1 VFDSKRPTKSLYWD
15 GQEKII
21 DGGQKWY
28 SPLKT
33 KDGVYTFNVE
43 TAPAGINEM
52 SLCLTEQVEIKGV
65 AYDDFIKR
73 RVFPDDPFPGGSGV
87 GWNWVGKEELL
98 HKLTDWYYMKTGK

>member
-1 VFDSKRPTKSLYWD
+1 MYLSEATGHVFDSKRPTKSLYWD

-33 KDGVYTFNVE
+33 KNGVYTFNVE

-65 AYDDFIKR
+65 AYDDFIKEEYFLTIHSLEE
-73 RVFPDDPFPGGSGV
+73 VELV
-87 GWNWVGKEELL
+87 GIGLVRKMYFIN
-98 HKLTDWYYMKTGK
+98 

>member
-1 VFDSKRPTKSLYWD
+1 MYLSEATGHVFDSKRPTKSLYWD

-65 AYDDFIKR
+65 AYDDFIKEEYFLMIHSWRKWSRMELGRER
-73 RVFPDDPFPGGSGV
+73 RTTS
-87 GWNWVGKEELL
+87 
-98 HKLTDWYYMKTGK
+98 